1 MNKRHKISAAPKP
14 ERKQTWGFFSPLMR
28 RILVVNMIALG
39 ILGGGILYLD
49 QFRENLINHRI
60 EELKNDAQIIAGA
73 LGESPSL
80 GPASTEIEFLPARRI
95 IDRLVGPTETRAR
108 LFATDGELVLDSLYI
123 DPGRSILIL
132 PLPALDE
139 EPPLSE
145 VVLDW
150 INTALEKLTINPD
163 WQPYIEHPEQTAE
176 DYEEVVAALQ
186 GETTVRIRTLEDG
199 NFMIT
204 VATPVQ
210 RFRRV
215 LGSLMLSADTSEI
228 RGIIFQERLTILKIF
243 ALSLGVTLLLS
254 FFLAGTIARPIH
266 RLARAADAV
275 RKGIG
280 RTAALKKFSNRRDEI
295 GALSRSLSDMTET
308 LHKQIDAV
316 ESFAADV
323 AHELKNPLSSL
334 RSAVETMQRT
344 EDKVVCKKLL
354 TIIQEDVLRLDRLIS
369 DISDASRLDA
379 ELSRS
384 EMGPV
389 DFGMLVQT
397 IVETYQTTGKTNPHR
412 FEFKTP
418 KAGTYKVNG
427 MEVRLGQVV
436 YNLLDNAIS
445 FTPKKGTITIKLSKK
460 KGIIEFSVE
469 DGGPGLPPE
478 AEEKIFNRFYSERPR
493 KEAFGI
499 HSGLGLSIAR
509 QIVEAHFG
517 TIHAENIYAEAAKT
531 KGKGNPKEPP
541 ITGAR
546 FVVRLPE

>member
-1 MNKRHKISAAPKP
+1 MNKRHKIPAPPKP

-28 RILVVNMIALG
+28 RIMAVNVIALG

-49 QFRENLINHRI
+49 QFRENLINRRI
-60 EELKNDAQIIAGA
+60 EELRNDAQIIAGA

-95 IDRLVGPTETRAR
+95 IDRLVGPTEIRAR
-108 LFATDGELVLDSLYI
+108 LFATNGDLILDTLYL
-123 DPGRSILIL
+123 DPNRSILIL
-132 PLPALDE
+132 SLPAPDE
-139 EPPLSE
+139 QPPWTE
-145 VVLDW
+145 AVLGW
-150 INTALEKLTINPD
+150 INTTLEQLASNPD
-163 WQPYIEHPEQTAE
+163 WQPYIEHPEQSAE
-176 DYEEVVAALQ
+176 DYQEVVAALQ
-186 GETTVRIRTLEDG
+186 GETTARIRTLEDG

-215 LGSLMLSADTSEI
+215 LGSLMLSADTSKI
-228 RGIIFQERLTILKIF
+228 REIIFEERLTILKIF

-254 FFLAGTIARPIH
+254 IFLASTIARPIH

-275 RKGIG
+275 RKGVG
-280 RTAALKKFSNRRDEI
+280 RTTALKKFSNRRDEI

-308 LHKQIDAV
+308 LHKQIHAV

-323 AHELKNPLSSL
+323 SHELKNPLSSL

-344 EDKVVCKKLL
+344 EDKTVRKKLL
-354 TIIQEDVLRLDRLIS
+354 VIIQEDVLRLDRLIS

-384 EMGPV
+384 EMEPV

-397 IVETYQTTGKTNPHR
+397 IVETYLATGKTDSHR

-418 KAGTYKVNG
+418 KAGTYTVNG
-427 MEVRLGQVV
+427 IEGRLGQVA

-469 DGGPGLPPE
+469 DEGPGLPPE
-478 AEEKIFNRFYSERPR
+478 AEEKIFSRFYSERPR

-509 QIVEAHFG
+509 QIVEAHSG
-517 TIHAENIYAEAAKT
+517 TVHAENIYAEAVKT
-531 KGKGNPKEPP
+531 KDNEKPKEPTV
-541 ITGAR
+541 TGAR

>member
-1 MNKRHKISAAPKP
+1 
-14 ERKQTWGFFSPLMR
+14 
-28 RILVVNMIALG
+28 
-39 ILGGGILYLD
+39 
-49 QFRENLINHRI
+49 
-60 EELKNDAQIIAGA
+60 
-73 LGESPSL
+73 
-80 GPASTEIEFLPARRI
+80 
-95 IDRLVGPTETRAR
+95 
-108 LFATDGELVLDSLYI
+108 
-123 DPGRSILIL
+123 
-132 PLPALDE
+132 
-139 EPPLSE
+139 
-145 VVLDW
+145 LDW
-150 INTALEKLTINPD
+150 INTGLEKLTTNPD
-163 WQPYIEHPEQTAE
+163 WPPYEEHPNQSAE
-176 DYEEVVAALQ
+176 DYGEVVAALQ
-186 GETTVRIRTLEDG
+186 GETTIRVRTLESG
-199 NFMIT
+199 NFIIT

-228 RGIIFQERLTILKIF
+228 REIIFEERLTILKIF
-243 ALSLGVTLLLS
+243 GLSLGVTLLLS
-254 FFLAGTIARPIH
+254 FFLASTIARPIH

-280 RTAALKKFSNRRDEI
+280 RTTALKNFSRRRDEI
-295 GALSRSLSDMTET
+295 GALSRSLSDMTDT

-334 RSAVETMQRT
+334 RSAVETMQHT
-344 EDKVVCKKLL
+344 GDKDVREKLL
-354 TIIQEDVLRLDRLIS
+354 AIIQEDVLRLDRLIS
-369 DISDASRLDA
+369 DISNASRLDA

-389 DFGMLVQT
+389 DLGMLVQT
-397 IVETYQTTGKTNPHR
+397 IVETYQTTGKANIHK

-418 KAGTYKVNG
+418 KAGTYKVTG
-427 MEVRLGQVV
+427 IDGRLGQVV

-445 FTPKKGTITIKLSKK
+445 FTPKGGVIAIKLSRK

-469 DGGPGLPPE
+469 DQGPGLPPE

-499 HSGLGLSIAR
+499 HSGLGLSISR

-517 TIHAENIYAEAAKT
+517 TIHAENVYAEAPKVRA
-531 KGKGNPKEPP
+531 KGKAKEPV